1 MNKIIAIAAIGLLV
15 VLLVPVFMSL
25 QKSES
30 PRSSSTEPLA
40 GDTTEEMNRVNEEN
54 MANTK
59 TATFGAGCF
68 WGVESVF
75 QQLDGVTATS
85 VGYMGGKVQN
95 PSYRQVCTDLTG
107 HAEVVR
113 VEYDPEKISYDRL
126 LEVFFELHDP
136 TQVNRQG
143 PDVGTQYRSAV
154 FYYDDDQMKT
164 AEASKAKLAASGQYK
179 KEIATE
185 IVPAAEFWMAE
196 EYHQDY
202 YKKKGIA
209 PACVIKNH

>member
-1 MNKIIAIAAIGLLV
+1 MSKILAAVAIGLMI
-15 VLLVPVFMSL
+15 VLAVPLFYSM
-25 QKSES
+25 QKSDS

-40 GDTTEEMNRVNEEN
+40 GDTTEEMNAGNEEP
-54 MANTK
+54 MAKTK

-75 QQLDGVTATS
+75 QQLDGVVSTD
-85 VGYMGGKVQN
+85 VGFMGGKAQS

-113 VEYDPEKISYDRL
+113 IEYDPEKIGYDRL
-126 LEVFFELHDP
+126 LDVFFQMHDP

-143 PDVGTQYRSAV
+143 VDVGAQYRSV
-154 FYYDDDQMKT
+154 IFFYDDDQK
-164 AEASKAKLAASGQYK
+164 AEAEAVKAKLAASGKYK
-179 KEIATE
+179 RDIATE
-185 IVPAAEFWMAE
+185 ITPACEFWMAE

-209 PACVIKNH
+209 PTCVIKNN